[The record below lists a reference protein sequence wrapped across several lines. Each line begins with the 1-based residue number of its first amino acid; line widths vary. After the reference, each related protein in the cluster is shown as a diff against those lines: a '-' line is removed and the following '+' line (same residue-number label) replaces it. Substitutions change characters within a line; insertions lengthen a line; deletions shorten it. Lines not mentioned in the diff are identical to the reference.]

1 MRRVLAVGMICF
13 LMVLAAVIGQRMST
27 DAMAV
32 VIGVLFGVAASIPT
46 SLVVL
51 AAARRSATEANGSR
65 PGGDRWP
72 QERWGADRAF
82 PPVIVVAPPAQ
93 TASPASTLPPLIPPA
108 AAERRRFR
116 IVGAD
121 GEATW
126 IDEGDSDAYAQTG
139 WR

>member
-13 LMVLAAVIGQRMST
+13 LIVLAAVIGQRMST

-51 AAARRSATEANGSR
+51 AAARRSTAEANGSR
-65 PGGDRWP
+65 PGG
-72 QERWGADRAF
+72 EHWGADRAF
-82 PPVIVVAPPAQ
+82 PPVIVVAPPTQ
-93 TASPASTLPPLIPPA
+93 TTSPASTLPPLIPPA
-108 AAERRRFR
+108 TDRRRFR

-121 GEATW
+121 GEAAW
-126 IDEGDSDAYAQTG
+126 MDEGDSDAYRQTG

>member
-1 MRRVLAVGMICF
+1 MRRVLAVGIICF

-32 VIGVLFGVAASIPT
+32 VIGVLFGVAASVPT
-46 SLVVL
+46 SLLVL
-51 AAARRSATEANGSR
+51 AAARRSAAEANGSR
-65 PGGDRWP
+65 SGGDRWL
-72 QERWGADRAF
+72 QEHWGTERAF

-93 TASPASTLPPLIPPA
+93 TASPASTLPPLAPPA
-108 AAERRRFR
+108 ADRRRFR

-121 GEATW
+121 GEMTW
-126 IDEGDSDAYAQTG
+126 IGEEDSDAYAQTG

>member
-1 MRRVLAVGMICF
+1 MRRVLAVGAICF

-46 SLVVL
+46 SLLVL
-51 AAARRSATEANGSR
+51 AAARRSAAEANGSR
-65 PGGDRWP
+65 PGGERWS

-82 PPVIVVAPPAQ
+82 PPVIVVAPPTQ
-93 TASPASTLPPLIPPA
+93 TTAPASTLPPLIPPTA
-108 AAERRRFR
+108 DRRRFR

-121 GEATW
+121 GETTW
-126 IDEGDSDAYAQTG
+126 LDEEDGDAYAPTG